1 MSVYFS
7 LVGLTLIIPLAL
19 TFFVKNKKNR
29 ELYTLMISMFLV
41 FLVVV
46 LRAPSVGKDIM
57 GYKRIYE
64 NMQYQTWKNFDTTW
78 MEWGYELLMM
88 IFTHI
93 FHASFQTFLVV
104 IYAFVYYSYFNFFRK
119 YSVDYTMSILLYI
132 CFTFFTFDLSALR
145 TVLGLAICLLA
156 IPYAQKKGF
165 VNFLVFVAI
174 TLAAAQIH
182 KSAYIFLVLYFA
194 IKFDFNRKTAIFYIG
209 LPLLLF
215 IFKGHFFGIINV
227 YFKSVEESKGSIGG
241 NLIIYICSILMTGII
256 WLNIKSNQKKIMENV
271 TVNENN
277 RSKFDKITK
286 YLKSSGFEV
295 RMVYLGIVLQLFA
308 GNTILSRMGQYAQ
321 IFILLLLPNNIKQ
334 IDWRSRVIVKYGL
347 IILVILYFW
356 KYSLDANA
364 LGIVP
369 YKFFW
374 SE

>member
-41 FLVVV
+41 FLVVI

-64 NMQYQTWKNFDTTW
+64 NMQYQTWGNFDTTW

-174 TLAAAQIH
+174 TLVAAQVH

-277 RSKFDKITK
+277 RSKIDKITK

-334 IDWRSRVIVKYGL
+334 IDWRSSVIVKYGL
-347 IILVILYFW
+347 IILLILYFW

-364 LGIVP
+364 LEIVP